1 MMRSSL
7 HHHDRLTCIRYVDIG
22 GTGTC
27 MYIALCMLCIITP
40 GGITVEND
48 LKEQ

>member
-22 GTGTC
+22 GTG